1 MIRLFIAW
9 PLPHEV
15 EQELGRIG
23 FLLKQKGGRV
33 SWVAPKNIHLTAR
46 FLGDTDAKLV
56 PDLKRLIDTVAAKS
70 HPVSMTID
78 KLGTFP
84 DVNRPRVIWAGL
96 AGDASS
102 LQLIS
107 DMIERGVCDLGFAPE
122 SKRFKPHL
130 TLGRV
135 KDQRG
140 VEVLMMAVQQFRPSP
155 ISVVL
160 DRLVLFKST
169 LTPQGSI
176 YERLHERVLGSADT
190 SAG

>member
-9 PLPHEV
+9 PLAPEV

-46 FLGDTDAKLV
+46 FLGDTDEKLV
-56 PDLKRLIDTVAAKS
+56 GDLKNLINEVAERS
-70 HPVSMTID
+70 NPVTLTID

-84 DVNRPRVIWAGL
+84 DLKRPRVIWAGL
-96 AGDASS
+96 AGDTSP
-102 LQLIS
+102 LQLTT
-107 DMIERGVCDLGFAPE
+107 DLIERGVCELGFSPE
-122 SKRFKPHL
+122 PKKFKPHL

-135 KDQRG
+135 KDPQG
-140 VEVLMMAVQQFRPSP
+140 VEALMMAVQQFRPSP
-155 ISVVL
+155 TAVVL

-176 YERLHERVLGSADT
+176 YERLHERVLGKSERFE
-190 SAG
+190 